1 MNANSCSFFFFF
13 SSRRRHTRCALVT
26 GVQTCALPICPQT
39 RHLLTRIG
47 GLPGMKP
54 LGVTDDA
61 LRLLAAYA
69 WPGNVR
75 QLQDVLFRAAVD
87 SRTDVLTSADFTAI
101 EAALGGSGSAGQG
114 EIALNGEAHGG
125 APYPTACNLVPPE
138 EIRGRRTRPPTGHNP

>member
-1 MNANSCSFFFFF
+1 M
-13 SSRRRHTRCALVT
+13 R
-26 GVQTCALPICPQT
+26 
-39 RHLLTRIG
+39 
-47 GLPGMKP
+47 P

-101 EAALGGSGSAGQG
+101 EAALGGSGSAGPG
-114 EIALNGEAHGG
+114 EIAIHGEAIGVTLHLPDGHLR
-125 APYPTACNLVPPE
+125 PLV
-138 EIRGRRTRPPTGHNP
+138 EIQADVLHLPIRPPCDQTRAVALPAGLGGSPVFGTLTKPAHA

>member
-1 MNANSCSFFFFF
+1 M
-13 SSRRRHTRCALVT
+13 R
-26 GVQTCALPICPQT
+26 
-39 RHLLTRIG
+39 
-47 GLPGMKP
+47 P

-114 EIALNGEAHGG
+114 EIAINGEAIGLTLYL
-125 APYPTACNLVPPE
+125 PDRSEEPTSELQSLMRLSYAVSCLKK
-138 EIRGRRTRPPTGHNP
+138 ISLTQ

>member
-1 MNANSCSFFFFF
+1 MIGGTIRQSVDVRIISTSTSPLDKLIEAGHFREDLFYAL
-13 SSRRRHTRCALVT
+13 SSAQFILPSLSERRGDVGPL
-26 GVQTCALPICPQT
+26 T

-87 SRTDVLTSADFTAI
+87 KI
-101 EAALGGSGSAGQG
+101 
-114 EIALNGEAHGG
+114 
-125 APYPTACNLVPPE
+125 
-138 EIRGRRTRPPTGHNP
+138 GRASCRERVCQYV